1 MAFISMLFATLA
13 VILVVLIVATGIAAV
28 FYVIAAVLAMSARKK
43 AKEAAVAYKRPVSVL
58 ILRIIG
64 TIFMLPLIIT
74 VGVIAYVTI
83 SVGIDNHN
91 NLGYAVQTNNVK
103 EAEKLL
109 KKGIDPDCGIEFK
122 KHVKDGEDTIL
133 LSVVADSD
141 EYGTYQEHEEEER
154 LAMAE
159 LLIRYGADVNAV
171 HAPKDC
177 DSSHTY
183 EKESDQ
189 YAVDDTCGYTP
200 LMYAVENGDLD
211 MVKLLVENGAD
222 IHVIDK
228 CGFNVICVA
237 ADNYWDSPENLQIIT
252 YLMEQG
258 ADADIIT
265 NFRQDAPFLAYRHT
279 TYGERENQN
288 IWEKISEYNSTSPF
302 AVQNYVDDLVEE

>member
-28 FYVIAAVLAMSARKK
+28 FYVIAAVLAMSARKN
-43 AKEAAVAYKRPVSVL
+43 AKKTAVAYKRPVSVL

-91 NLGYAVQTNNVK
+91 NLGYAVQ
-103 EAEKLL
+103 
-109 KKGIDPDCGIEFK
+109 
-122 KHVKDGEDTIL
+122 
-133 LSVVADSD
+133 
-141 EYGTYQEHEEEER
+141 
-154 LAMAE
+154 
-159 LLIRYGADVNAV
+159 
-171 HAPKDC
+171 
-177 DSSHTY
+177 
-183 EKESDQ
+183 
-189 YAVDDTCGYTP
+189 
-200 LMYAVENGDLD
+200 NGDLD

-237 ADNYWDSPENLQIIT
+237 ADNYWDSPEN
-252 YLMEQG
+252 
-258 ADADIIT
+258 
-265 NFRQDAPFLAYRHT
+265 
-279 TYGERENQN
+279 QN

-302 AVQNYVDDLVEE
+302 TVQNYVDDLVEE